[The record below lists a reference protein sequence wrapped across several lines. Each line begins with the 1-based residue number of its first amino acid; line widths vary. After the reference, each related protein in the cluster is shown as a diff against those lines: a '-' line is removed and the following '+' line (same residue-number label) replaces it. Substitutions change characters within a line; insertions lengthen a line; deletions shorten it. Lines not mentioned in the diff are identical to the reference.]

1 MVETECVD
9 LKKIVLI
16 GGLSILLQACNSLG
30 TLSSNSLTQYT
41 SAQDLIIKKNINQPN
56 GTAKEYV
63 YAWGAKN
70 KQAEPHSLYPRKYLS
85 NYCHDK
91 AGSFS
96 LLHKST
102 LHLVNDAKDRNIL
115 ANNQNVK
122 QGIGAYQCIQKNG
135 QRWIV
140 SIEPVSEVKS
150 TQYADARAVRLQ
162 AEIMGAEEAR
172 RFYKNNAP
180 SVNATKKSTVVTTTK
195 NNVVKPVVKE
205 PEDKKSEEKKE
216 PVVAEPVKRT
226 VQPALTAQQQQMQ
239 YYVAARRDLAKGENR
254 ATACNNAQRAYNYGK
269 LHGANASN
277 VYAESGVLL
286 ARCLTSVP
294 AYNRQVP
301 NAKAKA
307 TGILQ
312 NLSNNYNHAGAKH
325 MLNQMK

>member
-1 MVETECVD
+1 M
-9 LKKIVLI
+9 
-16 GGLSILLQACNSLG
+16 
-30 TLSSNSLTQYT
+30 SSNSLTQYT

-70 KQAEPHSLYPRKYLS
+70 KQAEPHSLYPRKYLN

-102 LHLVNDAKDRNIL
+102 LHLVNDVKDRNIL

-180 SVNATKKSTVVTTTK
+180 SVNATKKPLSVVNTTK

-216 PVVAEPVKRT
+216 LVVAEPVKRT

-239 YYVAARRDLAKGENR
+239 YYVAVRRDLAKGENR
-254 ATACNNAQRAYNYGK
+254 AR
-269 LHGANASN
+269 L
-277 VYAESGVLL
+277 
-286 ARCLTSVP
+286 
-294 AYNRQVP
+294 
-301 NAKAKA
+301 
-307 TGILQ
+307 
-312 NLSNNYNHAGAKH
+312 
-325 MLNQMK
+325 